1 MTHRF
6 TFFVMLI
13 VIVTLLPEVVI
24 CCGYLPSWPAWAQW
38 AYALTIAWGVFSVV
52 VMHTWML
59 GHVRSIR
66 FFFATFLLLTTPKL
80 LFAILAPPLGVFVGL
95 VAGALFFLAALY
107 GFLWGWCRLVTTR
120 VECVSPSLPTAFDGY
135 RIVQLSDLHL
145 GSLAKHPD
153 FIRRIVETVNAEH
166 PDLIVFTGDLV
177 NHTVCEAAPF
187 VDTLSRLSAP
197 DGVLSI
203 LGNHDELG
211 AKYAEDMQP
220 VHEKMGWRLLMN
232 EHVMIDRGADS
243 IAVVGVETT
252 SPPPFKST
260 GDLGEAMQGIPAGT
274 WTMLLSHDPSH
285 WRKEVLATTDI
296 PLTLS
301 GHTHGAHLRM
311 LGWSP
316 ARLMYREWA
325 GTYHEGERMLH
336 VSLGICGTVVFRL
349 GAWPEVNVITLKN
362 KGGNRRS

>member
-13 VIVTLLPEVVI
+13 VVVTLLPEVVI
-24 CCGYLPSWPAWAQW
+24 CCGYLPSWPAWTQW
-38 AYALTIAWGVFSVV
+38 AYAFTIAWAVFAIV
-52 VMHTWML
+52 VMQTWIL

-66 FFFATFLLLTTPKL
+66 FFFATFLLLTIPKL
-80 LFAILAPPLGVFVGL
+80 LFAILAPPLGAVVGL

-107 GFLWGWCRLVTTR
+107 GFLWGWRRLVTTH
-120 VECVSPSLPTAFDGY
+120 VECVSPTLPAAFDGY

-145 GSLAKHPD
+145 GSLTKHPD
-153 FIRRIVETVNAEH
+153 FIKRIVETANAQH

-177 NHTVCEAAPF
+177 NHTASEAAPF
-187 VDTLSRLSAP
+187 TDSLSRLSAP

-203 LGNHDELG
+203 FGNHDELG
-211 AKYAEDMQP
+211 TKYAKYMKP
-220 VHEKMGWRLLMN
+220 MHEKMGWRVLMN
-232 EHVMIDRGADS
+232 EHVLITRGDDS

-260 GDLGEAMQGIPAGT
+260 GDLGKALEGIPSDM
-274 WTMLLSHDPSH
+274 WKLLLTHDPSH
-285 WRKEVLATTDI
+285 WRREVLDTTDI

-301 GHTHGAHLRM
+301 GHTHSAHLRL

-316 ARLMYREWA
+316 ARLMYHEWG
-325 GTYHEGERMLH
+325 GTYHEGGRMLH
-336 VSLGICGTVVFRL
+336 VSSGICGTVVFRL
-349 GAWPEVNVITLKN
+349 GAWPEVNVITLK
-362 KGGNRRS
+362 KS